1 MFLTFFSSLYYIGK
15 TSLVRTFTEN
25 VSLDELLFESALEEP
40 QKYKKE
46 FEVDKKP
53 VELNIWDTLGA
64 SGKSMVDRL
73 PKVEEQRL
81 RKKIYPLIVR
91 FHLM

>member
-1 MFLTFFSSLYYIGK
+1 M
-15 TSLVRTFTEN
+15 VRTFTEN
-25 VSLDELLFESALEEP
+25 VSLDEISFESTLEEP

-46 FEVDKKP
+46 FEFDKKP

-64 SGKSMVDRL
+64 SGKSMVVGI